1 MYHRGRETARMRMD
15 GRAVVWKEKRY
26 FSSGF
31 FFPSAL
37 SLHDTCVIIA
47 MCHEESKEEGIA
59 MKDEELFPS
68 GLPEE
73 EEASG
78 AEEDEVIV
86 LTDEDGNEIEF
97 ELCDTVE
104 YEGKQYAVLLPADE
118 ESEEVVIME
127 IEDDPDSEDTL
138 FEMVEDE
145 ATIDAVFNLFRE
157 QASDLYDFE

>member
-1 MYHRGRETARMRMD
+1 M
-15 GRAVVWKEKRY
+15 
-26 FSSGF
+26 
-31 FFPSAL
+31 
-37 SLHDTCVIIA
+37 
-47 MCHEESKEEGIA
+47 KEEERIPGA
-59 MKDEELFPS
+59 
-68 GLPEE
+68 LPEE
-73 EEASG
+73 EEAAQ
-78 AEEDEVIV
+78 AENEMIV

-104 YEGKQYAVLLPADE
+104 YEGRQYAVLLPADE

-145 ATIDAVFNLFRE
+145 AVIDAVFSLFRE